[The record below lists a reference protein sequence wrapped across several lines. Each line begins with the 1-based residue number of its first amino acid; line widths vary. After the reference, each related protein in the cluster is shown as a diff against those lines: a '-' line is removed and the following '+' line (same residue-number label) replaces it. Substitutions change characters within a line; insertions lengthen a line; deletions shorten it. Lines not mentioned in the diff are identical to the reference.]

1 VAKPA
6 HRRPYF
12 SASKGLLFDTPNAIF
27 SGIPVMR
34 LPDFIRQHADHIVE
48 EWEQFAKTIT
58 PAAQTMDRAALR
70 DHARAILLAAARDMS
85 TTQTTSEQMAK
96 ARGEGP
102 EKTPSLDEAGA
113 SHGELRHNVGFDL
126 VQMTSEFRH
135 LRACVIR
142 LWVDSLESPDLAY
155 FQDMIR
161 FNEAIDEALAEST
174 AAYAEQVN
182 RSRDIFLAILGH
194 DLRAPLQAVTM
205 SIDLLMRRATLAD
218 DALNCALHIKQG
230 SRHMAAMVSDLL
242 ELVRSRLG
250 RSLPISP
257 APMDLADAARAA
269 IAEACAGNPGS
280 DPTLTVS
287 GDTRGRWDA
296 GRLDQLL
303 QNLIGNALQ
312 HGADPREVTLDLRG
326 DGDSVQLVVHND
338 GTPIPEEAIGTIFDP
353 LVRSAAEELGQPSTS
368 LGLGLFIVKE
378 VVTAHGG
385 TIEVSSNANQGTVF
399 TVILPRTAQPA

>member
-1 VAKPA
+1 
-6 HRRPYF
+6 
-12 SASKGLLFDTPNAIF
+12 
-27 SGIPVMR
+27 MR
-34 LPDFIRQHADHIVE
+34 LSEFIRQHADHIVE
-48 EWEQFAKTIT
+48 EWEQFARTIT
-58 PAAQTMDRAALR
+58 PAADTLDQAALR
-70 DHARAILLAAARDMS
+70 DHARAILLAAARDMD
-85 TTQTTSEQMAK
+85 TAQTASEQIAK
-96 ARGEGP
+96 AKGEGP

-113 SHGELRHNVGFDL
+113 SHGELRHTVGFDL

-142 LWVDSLESPDLAY
+142 LWVGTLQSPDMAY

-194 DLRAPLQAVTM
+194 DLRAPLQAVSM
-205 SIDLLMRRATLAD
+205 STELLMRKTTLEG
-218 DALNCALHIKQG
+218 DALTCALNIKHG
-230 SRHMAAMVSDLL
+230 ARHMAAMVSDLL

-250 RSLPISP
+250 KSLPIEP
-257 APMDLADAARAA
+257 APMDLADTVRAA
-269 IAEACAGNPGS
+269 IAEACAGNPEC
-280 DPTLTVS
+280 DPTLKID
-287 GDTRGRWDA
+287 GDTRGVWDA

-312 HGADPREVTLDLRG
+312 HGSNPREVIVTLRG
-326 DGDSVQLVVHND
+326 ENDAVHLSVHNY
-338 GTPIPEEAIGTIFDP
+338 GEPIPDEAIGTIFDP
-353 LVRSAAEELGQPSTS
+353 LVRSADEELGQPSTS

-385 TIEVSSNANQGTVF
+385 TIEVSSSETEGTLFSVM
-399 TVILPRTAQPA
+399 LPRKT

>member
-1 VAKPA
+1 
-6 HRRPYF
+6 
-12 SASKGLLFDTPNAIF
+12 
-27 SGIPVMR
+27 MR
-34 LPDFIRQHADHIVE
+34 LSEFIRQHADHIVE
-48 EWEQFAKTIT
+48 EWEQFARTIT
-58 PAAQTMDRAALR
+58 PAADNMDQTALR
-70 DHARAILLAAARDMS
+70 DHAKAILLAAARDMD
-85 TTQTTSEQMAK
+85 TAQTASEQIAK
-96 ARGEGP
+96 AKGEGP

-113 SHGELRHNVGFDL
+113 SHGELRHTVGFDL

-142 LWVDSLESPDLAY
+142 LWVNSLQSPDMTY

-194 DLRAPLQAVTM
+194 DLRAPLQAVSM
-205 SIDLLMRRATLAD
+205 STEVLMRKTTLEG
-218 DALNCALHIKQG
+218 DALTCALNIKHG
-230 SRHMAAMVSDLL
+230 ARHMAAMVSDLL

-250 RSLPISP
+250 KSLPINP
-257 APMDLADAARAA
+257 VPMDLAEAARRA
-269 IAEACAGNPGS
+269 IAEACAGNPEC
-280 DPTLTVS
+280 DPTLTIS
-287 GDTRGRWDA
+287 GDTRGAWDA
-296 GRLDQLL
+296 GRIDQLL

-312 HGADPREVTLDLRG
+312 HGSDPREVSVDLRG
-326 DGDSVQLVVHND
+326 DTDNVCLSVHND

-353 LVRSAAEELGQPSTS
+353 LVRSADEELGQPSTS

-385 TIEVSSNANQGTVF
+385 TIEVSSSEADGTLFSV
-399 TVILPRTAQPA
+399 TLPRQV

>member
-1 VAKPA
+1 M
-6 HRRPYF
+6 HL
-12 SASKGLLFDTPNAIF
+12 SE
-27 SGIPVMR
+27 
-34 LPDFIRQHADHIVE
+34 FIRQHADHIVA
-48 EWEQFAKTIT
+48 EWEQFASTIT
-58 PAAQTMDRAALR
+58 PAAETMDQAALR
-70 DHARAILLAAARDMS
+70 DHARAILLAAARDME
-85 TTQTTSEQMAK
+85 TAQTASEQIAK
-96 ARGEGP
+96 AKGEGP

-113 SHGELRHNVGFDL
+113 SHGELRHTVGFDL

-142 LWVDSLESPDLAY
+142 LWVNSLESPDMAY

-205 SIDLLMRRATLAD
+205 SIELLMRKAALQD
-218 DALNCALHIKQG
+218 DALQCALNIKQG

-250 RSLPISP
+250 RSLPIEP

-269 IAEACAGNPGS
+269 IAEACAGNPDS
-280 DPTLTVS
+280 DPTLKTE
-287 GDTRGRWDA
+287 GDTRGVWDA
-296 GRLDQLL
+296 GRIDQLL

-312 HGADPREVTLDLRG
+312 HGSNPREVLVTLRG
-326 DGDSVQLVVHND
+326 DSGSVHLSVQNY
-338 GTPIPEEAIGTIFDP
+338 GNPISEEAIGTIFDP
-353 LVRSAAEELGQPSTS
+353 LVRSADEELGQPSTS

-385 TIEVSSNANQGTVF
+385 TIEVSSNEADGTLFSV
-399 TVILPRTAQPA
+399 TLPRQI

>member
-1 VAKPA
+1 
-6 HRRPYF
+6 
-12 SASKGLLFDTPNAIF
+12 
-27 SGIPVMR
+27 MR
-34 LPDFIRQHADHIVE
+34 LSDFIRQHADHIVE
-48 EWEQFAKTIT
+48 EWEQFARTIT
-58 PAAQTMDRAALR
+58 PAADTMDRAALR
-70 DHARAILLAAARDMS
+70 DHARAILLAAARDMD
-85 TTQTTSEQMAK
+85 TAQTASEQIAK
-96 ARGEGP
+96 AKGEGP

-113 SHGELRHNVGFDL
+113 SHGELRHTVGFDL

-142 LWVDSLESPDLAY
+142 LWVGSLESPDMAY

-194 DLRAPLQAVTM
+194 DLRAPLQAVSM
-205 SIDLLMRRATLAD
+205 STELLMRKTALEG
-218 DALNCALHIKQG
+218 DALTCALNIKQG
-230 SRHMAAMVSDLL
+230 ARHMAAMVSDLL

-250 RSLPISP
+250 RSLPIEP

-269 IAEACAGNPGS
+269 IAEACAGNPEC
-280 DPTLTVS
+280 DPTLKTE
-287 GDTRGRWDA
+287 GDTRGVWDA
-296 GRLDQLL
+296 GRIDQLL

-312 HGADPREVTLDLRG
+312 HGSDPREVLVTLRG
-326 DGDSVQLVVHND
+326 DSGSVHLSVQNY
-338 GTPIPEEAIGTIFDP
+338 GNPIPEEAIGTIFDP
-353 LVRSAAEELGQPSTS
+353 LVRSADEELGQPSTS

-385 TIEVSSNANQGTVF
+385 AIEVSSSEADGTLFSV
-399 TVILPRTAQPA
+399 TLPRQV